1 MYFYVFLAILPLFFQ
16 PHPNLKAATMNKS
29 ASEPVEVS
37 ELNSFLEE
45 IFSKFDKEEVAKDE
59 YIFSKVWAE
68 DDNFREIVEEFA
80 TQMIEENESGNSTR
94 REQNIFF
101 RRALVEY
108 FEYGVLIL
116 ELLKINSKEDQEDA
130 ARHIWGNELSEDSL
144 IEATTNPLYVYQA
157 CEALY
162 CIFKE
167 LLIEFFNEGHEKN
180 YPKKRLGLLTAY
192 YRVGIRS
199 VIDKKNG
206 KESNLSDLNEI
217 LKESSEREKKQFI
230 ENCSFLQTP
239 PFVEDFRELCTNSN

>member
-1 MYFYVFLAILPLFFQ
+1 MYFYVFWLFYPYFFQ

-45 IFSKFDKEEVAKDE
+45 IFSKFDNGEVAKDE
-59 YIFSKVWAE
+59 YVFSGVWIE
-68 DDNFREIVEEFA
+68 DYNFRETVEEFA
-80 TQMIEENESGNSTR
+80 IQIIGENESGNSTR
-94 REQNIFF
+94 KEQNTFF
-101 RRALVEY
+101 RKALVEY
-108 FEYGVLIL
+108 FEYRVLIM
-116 ELLKINSKEDQEDA
+116 ELLKINSKEDREAA
-130 ARHIWGNELSEDSL
+130 ARYIWENEINEDNL
-144 IEATTNPLYVYQA
+144 IEAITNPLYVYQA

-167 LLIEFFNEGHEKN
+167 LLMEFFNEGYEKN

-199 VIDKKNG
+199 VIDKENG

-230 ENCSFLQTP
+230 KNCSFLQTP
-239 PFVEDFRELCTNSN
+239 PYVEDFRGLCTNSN

>member
-1 MYFYVFLAILPLFFQ
+1 
-16 PHPNLKAATMNKS
+16 MNKS
-29 ASEPVEVS
+29 ASEPIEAS

-45 IFSKFDKEEVAKDE
+45 IFSKFDKGEVAKDE
-59 YIFSKVWAE
+59 YVFSGVWIE
-68 DDNFREIVEEFA
+68 DYSFRETVEEFA
-80 TQMIEENESGNSTR
+80 TQIIEESESGNSTR

-108 FEYGVLIL
+108 FEHRVLIM
-116 ELLKINSKEDQEDA
+116 ELLKIGSKEDREDA
-130 ARHIWGNELSEDSL
+130 ARHIWGNELSKDSL

-167 LLIEFFNEGHEKN
+167 LLTEFFNEGHEKN
-180 YPKKRLGLLTAY
+180 YPKKYLELLTAY

-199 VIDKKNG
+199 VIDKTSG
-206 KESNLSDLNEI
+206 KESDLSELNEI

-230 ENCSFLQTP
+230 EICSLLQMP
-239 PFVEDFRELCTNSN
+239 PLVGDFRELCTNPN